1 MRVLIPVSQK
11 SPQTEWHSFNSVFI
25 ITSDRVKVKK
35 AVEWMERRH
44 IECAVEKT
52 ERKLRGNAAAKERG
66 EDDPVERR

>member
-1 MRVLIPVSQK
+1 M
-11 SPQTEWHSFNSVFI
+11 
-25 ITSDRVKVKK
+25 KVKK